1 MTWIRWPKTAE
12 TRRTMP
18 SDGAQD
24 SEEYR
29 GFAIAP
35 YGDEWEATY
44 ENLIRRVFPTKRKA
58 KRWIDRR
65 VDHGLNRR
73 GIARRFLD
81 KLIGYEPP
89 DGRRRFPDS
98 RG

>member
-1 MTWIRWPKTAE
+1 MPGD
-12 TRRTMP
+12 RT
-18 SDGAQD
+18 QE

-35 YGDEWEATY
+35 YEDEWEATY
-44 ENLIRRVFPTKRKA
+44 ENLIQRVFPTKRKA

-73 GIARRFLD
+73 GIARRAIDALV
-81 KLIGYEPP
+81 GYKPP
-89 DGRRRFPDS
+89 DDRRRFPDS
-98 RG
+98 RR

>member
-1 MTWIRWPKTAE
+1 
-12 TRRTMP
+12 MP
-18 SDGAQD
+18 DDRAQE

-44 ENLIRRVFPTKRKA
+44 ENSIRRVFPTKRKA

-65 VDHGLNRR
+65 VDHGPNQR
-73 GIARRFLD
+73 GIVRRAID
-81 KLIGYEPP
+81 ALIGNKPP
-89 DGRRRFPDS
+89 DDWRRFPDS
-98 RG
+98 RR

>member
-35 YGDEWEATY
+35 YGDEWEGTY

-65 VDHGLNRR
+65 VDHGPNPR
-73 GIARRFLD
+73 GIVRRAID
-81 KLIGYEPP
+81 ALIGYESH
-89 DGRRRFPDS
+89 DGQRRFPDS

>member
-1 MTWIRWPKTAE
+1 MPGD
-12 TRRTMP
+12 RT
-18 SDGAQD
+18 QE

-44 ENLIRRVFPTKRKA
+44 ENHIRRVFQTKRKA

-65 VDHGLNRR
+65 VRHGPNRR
-73 GIARRFLD
+73 GL
-81 KLIGYEPP
+81 
-89 DGRRRFPDS
+89 GRVHTNAVHRE
-98 RG
+98 